1 MTTLHPKLSTTRERQ
16 FVMAYGAC
24 SIWRLL
30 AGPHQ
35 GEFVVGGI
43 EPPHPEWTVATLPVA
58 HRMCQALERR
68 DSGEAGSSEAV

>member
-30 AGPHQ
+30 EGPQLH
-35 GEFVVGGI
+35 GVDRGHPPGG
-43 EPPHPEWTVATLPVA
+43 PSDLPGPGTA
-58 HRMCQALERR
+58 AIR
-68 DSGEAGSSEAV
+68 